1 MSVTAK
7 TLSKGYL
14 PVFLGRLFHAML
26 AYIIEDIELAPPFS
40 RNWRGT
46 DSLSPGKSQQFIQED
61 LYLFTGTTRGLMH
74 FITFSIT
81 Q

>member
-14 PVFLGRLFHAML
+14 PVFLGRLFHAIL

-46 DSLSPGKSQQFIQED
+46 DSLSPGN
-61 LYLFTGTTRGLMH
+61 L
-74 FITFSIT
+74 
-81 Q
+81 